1 MCNPPARTFL
11 ILLFACLTLIAPTRQ
26 LSAQSAPD
34 FSGVWILDLDRTDDV
49 RDMYGEIRVI
59 RQTEKQ
65 ISLTMVDYGAAF
77 VDGAYRKVVR
87 LVPWTFRFGRWGPR
101 RGPADSKQPR
111 TRAEW
116 SGQHLVLAK
125 STFSGNGEFVWVWDR
140 SDRTLTHI
148 ETRKTWDNDFQAR
161 PAEGIQTYFLS
172 THANDPALLSLGA
185 KLKTDIVVNVTEDI
199 SAIQVQCPTQNCTVV
214 ILDNGTRVGSR
225 PLPKG
230 QMMTLPL
237 ESEVIIQPGD
247 TSK

>member
-1 MCNPPARTFL
+1 MKTWVYVSIFL
-11 ILLFACLTLIAPTRQ
+11 CAVLFAATQ
-26 LSAQSAPD
+26 LFAQTAPD
-34 FSGVWILDLDRTDDV
+34 FSGVWILDSDRTDDV
-49 RDMYGEIRVI
+49 RDMYGEMRVI

-65 ISLTMVDYGAAF
+65 ISLTMVDYGSAF

-101 RGPADSKQPR
+101 RGPADSKQPK

-140 SDRTLTHI
+140 SDRTLTHS
-148 ETRKTWDNDFQAR
+148 ETRKTWDNDFRAR
-161 PAEGIQTYFLS
+161 PAEGIQTYFVS
-172 THANDPALLSLGA
+172 THANDPGLLSLGA
-185 KLKTDIVVNVTEDI
+185 KFKTDIVVNVTEDI

-214 ILDNGTRVGSR
+214 ILDNGSRVGSR
-225 PLPKG
+225 PLSKG
-230 QMMTLPL
+230 QLMTLPL